1 MIPYGDFTYF
11 YICLV
16 LMLPVIILGL
26 VGKRSLVYNRVITLV
41 MLILIFSDENKN
53 LYDNKFLS
61 YQFIFFALYICY
73 QVVLI
78 RVYISIAKK
87 TNQFKNYAFAIVLS
101 ILPLIIVKILQSSW
115 LGDFQITVH
124 GNKLIEFIG
133 FLGISYIAFKSVQL
147 IMEIRDNRIKS
158 INTMKLIDFI
168 TFFPTIS
175 SGPIDRYKRFIKD
188 EEKIPEPNVYYG
200 MLIKAIHM
208 VFMGFLYKYI
218 IAYYIN
224 ENVIKVTPI
233 DTDPTFLN
241 YLYYMYGYSF
251 YLFFDFA
258 GYSLFAI
265 AFSYLFGIQTP
276 INFNK
281 PFKAKNI
288 KEFWNRWHMS
298 LSFWFRDCIYM
309 RFVFWVSKEKLLKDK
324 LLISNLGFL
333 INFFIMGIWHGIEIQ
348 YILYGLYHAFLFIA
362 YGYFEQWRKKHPPKL
377 NYKLMNVIAIL
388 ITFHSV
394 AFGFL
399 LFSGKLIH

>member
-11 YICLV
+11 YICLI
-16 LMLPVIILGL
+16 LMLPVIVLGL
-26 VGKRSLVYNRVITLV
+26 IGKRSLVYNRIITIV
-41 MLILIFSDENKN
+41 MLVLIFSDDSKN
-53 LYDNKFLS
+53 LFNNKYLS
-61 YQFIFFALYICY
+61 YQLIFFTLYVCY
-73 QVVLI
+73 QVGLI
-78 RVYISIAKK
+78 RMYISISKK
-87 TNQFKNYAFAIVLS
+87 INNFRNYTIAIFLS
-101 ILPLIIVKILQSSW
+101 ILPLMIVKVLQSSW
-115 LGDFQITVH
+115 LGDFKITIH

-133 FLGISYIAFKSVQL
+133 FLGISYIAFKSIQL

-158 INTMKLIDFI
+158 INTVKLIDFI

-188 EEKIPEPNVYYG
+188 EEKIPEPDVYYA
-200 MLIKAIHM
+200 MVIKAIHM
-208 VFMGFLYKYI
+208 IFMGFLYKYI

-224 ENVIKVTPI
+224 ECVIKVVPI

-241 YLYYMYGYSF
+241 YIYYMYGYSF

-276 INFNK
+276 ANFNQ

-288 KEFWNRWHMS
+288 KDFWNRWHMS
-298 LSFWFRDCIYM
+298 LSFWFRDCVYM

-333 INFFIMGIWHGIEIQ
+333 INFFIMGIWHGIEIH
-348 YILYGLYHAFLFIA
+348 YILYGLYHAFLFIG
-362 YGYFEQWRKKHPPKL
+362 YGYYEQWRKNHPFKF
-377 NYKLMNVIAIL
+377 NHKLMNVFAIL
-388 ITFHSV
+388 VTFHCV

>member
-188 EEKIPEPNVYYG
+188 EEKIPEPNVYYE

-348 YILYGLYHAFLFIA
+348 YILYGFYHAFLFIA

>member
-11 YICLV
+11 LITLT
-16 LMLPVIILGL
+16 LMIPVIVLGL
-26 VGKRSLVYNRVITLV
+26 IGKRSLIYNRIITLI
-41 MLILIFSDENKN
+41 MLVLIFSDDSKN
-53 LYDNKFLS
+53 IFDNPYLS
-61 YQFIFFALYICY
+61 FQIIFFTLYVCY

-78 RVYISIAKK
+78 KSYITISKK
-87 TNQFKNYAFAIVLS
+87 LNNFKLFVVTIFLS
-101 ILPLIIVKILQSSW
+101 ILPLIIVKVLQSSW
-115 LGDFQITVH
+115 LGEHQLMIH
-124 GNKLIEFIG
+124 GNRVIEFIG
-133 FLGISYIAFKSVQL
+133 FLGISYIAFKSIQL

-158 INTMKLIDFI
+158 IDSLKLIDFI

-188 EEKIPEPNVYYG
+188 EDKMIDPEKYYS
-200 MLIKAIHM
+200 LLLKAIHM
-208 VFMGFLYKYI
+208 IFLGFLYKYI

-224 ENVIKVTPI
+224 EYVINVVSI

-241 YLYYMYGYSF
+241 YVYYMYGYSF

-258 GYSLFAI
+258 GYSLFAV

-276 INFNK
+276 LNFNQ

-288 KEFWNRWHMS
+288 KDFWNRWHMT
-298 LSFWFRDCIYM
+298 LSFWFRDCVYM

-324 LLISNLGFL
+324 LLISNLGFF
-333 INFFIMGIWHGIEIQ
+333 INFFIMGIWHGIETY
-348 YILYGLYHAFLFIA
+348 YILYGLYHALLFIG
-362 YGYFEQWRKKHPPKL
+362 YGYYEQWRKAHPPKW
-377 NYKLMNVIAIL
+377 NNKFTNAVAIV

>member
-11 YICLV
+11 YICLA

>member
-1 MIPYGDFTYF
+1 
-11 YICLV
+11 
-16 LMLPVIILGL
+16 
-26 VGKRSLVYNRVITLV
+26 
-41 MLILIFSDENKN
+41 N

-333 INFFIMGIWHGIEIQ
+333 INFFIMGIWHGIEIH

>member
-188 EEKIPEPNVYYG
+188 EEKIPEPNVYYE